1 MKVVVFAG
9 GLGSRISEESHLKP
23 KPMVDIGG
31 KPILWHIMKIYEH
44 YGFNDFIIC
53 LGYKG
58 YVIKEYFM
66 NYFMHNSDVTIELS
80 NNKVDVHYS
89 NTESF
94 KVTLIDTGLHTKT
107 AGRLK
112 QVQRYVGRGD
122 FMLTYGD
129 GLSDINLLSL
139 LDFHKQHG
147 KIATLTAIQPG
158 GKFGGLELAGNGLVT
173 SFREKPKDD
182 GQWINAGFF
191 VLKSEVFNYLDN
203 SSDSIM
209 WEEAP
214 LTNLTRD
221 GELMAYRHDGFWA
234 CMDAMRDKIELERL
248 WETNQARWKIWD

>member
-1 MKVVVFAG
+1 MKIVIFAG
-9 GLGSRISEESHLKP
+9 GMGTRISEESHLKP
-23 KPMVDIGG
+23 KPMIGIG
-31 KPILWHIMKIYEH
+31 DKPILWHIMKIYEH

-58 YVIKEYFM
+58 YIIKEYFM
-66 NYFMHNSDVTIELS
+66 HYFMHNSDVTIELN

-107 AGRLK
+107 AGRLRRIK
-112 QVQRYVGRGD
+112 KYVGNED

-129 GLSDINLLSL
+129 GLSDINLHEL
-139 LDFHKQHG
+139 LDFHKKHG
-147 KIATLTAIQPG
+147 RIATLTAVQPG
-158 GKFGGLELAGNGLVT
+158 GKFGGVELSESGAVE
-173 SFREKPKDD
+173 SFREKPQQD

-191 VLKSEVFNYLDN
+191 VLKPEVFDYLQGNTDN
-203 SSDSIM
+203 VM

-214 LTNLTRD
+214 LAGLTKD
-221 GELMAYRHDGFWA
+221 GQLMAYRHDGFWA

-248 WETNQARWKIWD
+248 WETNNAKWKIW

>member
-1 MKVVVFAG
+1 MKVVIFAG
-9 GLGSRISEESHLKP
+9 GIGSRISEESHLKP
-23 KPMVDIGG
+23 KPMIDIGG

-66 NYFMHNSDVTIELS
+66 NYFMHNSDVTIELK
-80 NNKVDVHYS
+80 NNHTDVHYS

-94 KVTLIDTGLHTKT
+94 KVTLVDTGMNTKT

-112 QVQRYVGRGD
+112 RIKKYVENED

-129 GLSDINLLSL
+129 GVSDINIKKLIAY
-139 LDFHKQHG
+139 HKQHN

-158 GKFGGLELAGNGLVT
+158 ARFGGIELADDNTV
-173 SFREKPKDD
+173 SRFREKSKEDSK
-182 GQWINAGFF
+182 WINGGFF
-191 VLKSEVFNYLDN
+191 VLKPEVFNYLPENAD
-203 SSDSIM
+203 DIM
-209 WEEAP
+209 WEDDP
-214 LTNLTRD
+214 LTNLTKD
-221 GELMAYRHDGFWA
+221 AQLKAYRHSGFWA

-248 WETNQARWKIWD
+248 WDTNNAKWKTW